1 MRTAVITP
9 GTGGYS
15 LERTGGYS
23 LERTGGYSW
32 ERTGGYSL
40 ERTDERSASLT
51 PDSFFSNERGPGSS
65 NMFRGS
71 SRGLASMSGEEMSGR
86 SRSAGSV
93 GQGGMSEPSKTPLNS
108 WEQEEIAVK
117 KENPDMEEEPEIERN
132 MVASHVLSRWDR
144 FLPEQSPL
152 NSSRS
157 ELLLT
162 QWGATYAAEG
172 NCGSSRGAGGLSGD
186 PVLGSF
192 DMTDVAVEVDEG
204 DENGKPRLE
213 RTGAAAAGAS
223 GDGSDL
229 QSREDELSRGGS
241 WQISWPEGLNTDRYS
256 HLFLSKSLPF
266 ISEAKDH
273 KKIICFVAH
282 QVVLLALA

>member
-15 LERTGGYS
+15 WEQTGGYS
-23 LERTGGYSW
+23 LA
-32 ERTGGYSL
+32 RTGGYSL
-40 ERTDERSASLT
+40 ERTDERSAALT
-51 PDSFFSNERGPGSS
+51 PESFFSNERGPGSS
-65 NMFRGS
+65 DMLRGGS
-71 SRGLASMSGEEMSGR
+71 TGLTSLSGEEMSGR
-86 SRSAGSV
+86 SRSAGSG
-93 GQGGMSEPSKTPLNS
+93 GQASMSEHPKTPLNS
-108 WEQEEIAVK
+108 WEQEEMAVK

-132 MVASHVLSRWDR
+132 MATSQAVSRWDR

-157 ELLLT
+157 DLLLT
-162 QWGATYAAEG
+162 QWGATYAEG
-172 NCGSSRGAGGLSGD
+172 NCGTARGAGGLSGD

-213 RTGAAAAGAS
+213 RTVPAAAAGAS

-241 WQISWPEGLNTDRYS
+241 WQISWPEDMNTDRYRIAFCS
-256 HLFLSKSLPF
+256 
-266 ISEAKDH
+266 
-273 KKIICFVAH
+273 
-282 QVVLLALA
+282 

>member
-9 GTGGYS
+9 GP
-15 LERTGGYS
+15 
-23 LERTGGYSW
+23 GGYSW
-32 ERTGGYSL
+32 ERSG
-40 ERTDERSASLT
+40 ERSAALT
-51 PDSFFSNERGPGSS
+51 PDSFFSNERGLGSS
-65 NMFRGS
+65 DMFRGS
-71 SRGLASMSGEEMSGR
+71 TGLTPMSGEEISGR
-86 SRSAGSV
+86 SRSAGSG
-93 GQGGMSEPSKTPLNS
+93 GQAGTGMSEPSTTPFSS

-117 KENPDMEEEPEIERN
+117 KESPDIEEAPEIERN
-132 MVASHVLSRWDR
+132 MAASQVPSRWDR

-157 ELLLT
+157 DLLLS

-172 NCGSSRGAGGLSGD
+172 NCGSARGAGGLSDD
-186 PVLGSF
+186 PLLGSF

-213 RTGAAAAGAS
+213 RTVPAAAAGAS

-229 QSREDELSRGGS
+229 QSREDEQNRGGS

-256 HLFLSKSLPF
+256 QLFLTK
-266 ISEAKDH
+266 
-273 KKIICFVAH
+273 
-282 QVVLLALA
+282 

>member
-15 LERTGGYS
+15 LERTGGDSLERTGGYS
-23 LERTGGYSW
+23 LERTGGYSLA
-32 ERTGGYSL
+32 RTGGYSL
-40 ERTDERSASLT
+40 ERTDERSAALN

-65 NMFRGS
+65 DMFRGS
-71 SRGLASMSGEEMSGR
+71 TGLTSMSGEEMSGR
-86 SRSAGSV
+86 SRSVGSSGQAGT
-93 GQGGMSEPSKTPLNS
+93 GMSEPSKTPLNS

-132 MVASHVLSRWDR
+132 MVASQVPSRWDR

-157 ELLLT
+157 DLLLT

-172 NCGSSRGAGGLSGD
+172 NCGTARGAGGLSGD

-192 DMTDVAVEVDEG
+192 DMTDVAVEVDEEDG
-204 DENGKPRLE
+204 VDVNRKPRLE
-213 RTGAAAAGAS
+213 RTVPAAAAGAS

-229 QSREDELSRGGS
+229 QSREDEQSRGGS

-256 HLFLSKSLPF
+256 QLFL
-266 ISEAKDH
+266 AK
-273 KKIICFVAH
+273 
-282 QVVLLALA
+282 